1 MILSVLI
8 LVVSAG
14 KNEAYFT
21 VVHYICACW
30 VNLHAYF
37 LY

>member
-21 VVHYICACW
+21 VVYTSAH
-30 VNLHAYF
+30 VG
-37 LY
+37 